1 MILLNLIIDGN
12 YLLHRHVHTL
22 HKNNLLFGGL
32 EKSLD
37 FAISNYRK
45 LYPFANIYF
54 VSDSKKKSWRTKLN
68 NQYKARRKKD
78 SDIDWDFVYSTYND
92 FKTSLDQRKIKL
104 FELDHIEGDDWMSFI
119 TEQTNAINQSNLI
132 ISNDY
137 DIKQLINFNL
147 DRLTI
152 NFMTN
157 EVFNKQKYF
166 LPKNYRLF
174 LDKISTNLNQSIFE
188 INDDSEFIQFIK
200 NIEEK
205 YEIIEI
211 DSLYSLLLKVISGD
225 NSDNIHSVYIS
236 STTSGKRRGVGAKS
250 AESILE
256 KYLSEFGEPS
266 LQDPDLFEN
275 IADLICEKKKLNRT
289 SLDRIAENIKK
300 NMQMISLDTTLM
312 PVEVFERMKKLTIN
326 S

>member
-12 YLLHRHVHTL
+12 YLLHRHVYTL

-37 FAISNYRK
+37 FTISNYRK
-45 LYPFANIYF
+45 WYPFANVYF
-54 VSDSKKKSWRTKLN
+54 VSDSRKKSWRSKLN
-68 NQYKARRKKD
+68 VEYKAKRKKNT
-78 SDIDWDFVYSTYND
+78 DIDWQFVYSTYND
-92 FKTSLDQRKIKL
+92 FKSSLSQKNVKL

-119 TEQTNAINQSNLI
+119 TNETNKIGQSNLI

-137 DIKQLINFNL
+137 DIKQLISFNL
-147 DRLTI
+147 DKLTI

-166 LPKNYRLF
+166 LPKNYKIF
-174 LDKISTNLNQSIFE
+174 LDSISKNLSQSIFD
-188 INDDSEFIQFIK
+188 INDDNEFLHFIK
-200 NIEEK
+200 SVEEK
-205 YEIIEI
+205 FEIVQI

-225 NSDNIHSVYIS
+225 NSDNIHSVYIN
-236 STTSGKRRGVGAKS
+236 STASGKRRGVGVKS

-256 KYLSEFGEPS
+256 KYKVEFGDPS
-266 LQDPDLFEN
+266 LTDPDLFDN

-289 SLDRIAENIKK
+289 SLNSISENIKK
-300 NMQMISLDTTLM
+300 NMQIISLDTASM
-312 PVEVFERMKKLTIN
+312 PREVFERMKTLKV
-326 S
+326 